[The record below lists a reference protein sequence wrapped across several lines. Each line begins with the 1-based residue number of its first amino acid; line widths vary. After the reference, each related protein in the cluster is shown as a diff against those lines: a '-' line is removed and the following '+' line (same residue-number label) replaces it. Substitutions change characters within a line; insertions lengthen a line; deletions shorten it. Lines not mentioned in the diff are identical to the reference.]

1 MYKIVAIG
9 GQEFCAGFAL
19 AGIDTRLVT
28 ESTAEDMFIRVLS
41 QEDLALVILDEQW
54 HASLE
59 RLRSES
65 LQALLPVVIPVPGQM
80 RWRDVEKP
88 DEDQYVATL
97 IRQAVGYQLD
107 IDIT

>member
-9 GQEFCAGFAL
+9 GHDFCAGFAL

-28 ESTAEDMFIRVLS
+28 ESSAEATFTSVLS

-59 RLRSES
+59 RLRPDT
-65 LQALLPVVIPVPGQM
+65 LQARLPIVIPVPAQM
-80 RWRDVEKP
+80 RWRDVEQP
-88 DEDQYVATL
+88 EEDHYIGAL

-107 IDIT
+107 IEL

>member
-28 ESTAEDMFIRVLS
+28 ESSAQGVFISVLS

-59 RLRSES
+59 RLRPDS
-65 LQALLPVVIPVPGQM
+65 LQAELPIVIPVPGEM

-88 DEDQYVATL
+88 GEDPYIATL